1 MSPHRN
7 DQLAPMPRDTTG
19 HFVTTNSVVLAVS
32 LHVPHLPERGAS
44 IRASSATS
52 LPGGGFITLSAAA
65 AQGVS
70 TNLAAPLGTGPNS
83 SSVRRLLHS
92 EGIHT
97 LTDVLV
103 GDIGV
108 AMTMVERDGHN
119 TTVVTAGVESEPTLA
134 GLEAVPLQPGDLVH
148 ISGYD
153 LSSTAASVL
162 TKWGAELPDFVTL
175 VLAVSP
181 AVEDVSAETW
191 MPLLKRADIVTMNI
205 REASALTAIL
215 DSASPGTGIR
225 DLLRPDSAI
234 VRRLGVMGC
243 EVQLNRGSRNQQ
255 IPAYRA
261 QRIDTTGVGD
271 THVAS
276 MCAGLLHG
284 LDLVS
289 ACRRANAAAALMV
302 SRKTTQP
309 PPTPDEIDRVMELG
323 VV

>member
-1 MSPHRN
+1 MSPHHERR
-7 DQLAPMPRDTTG
+7 LAPMPPGTTG
-19 HFVTTNSVVLAVS
+19 RFITTNSVVLAVS

-52 LPGGGFITLSAAA
+52 LPGGGFTTLSVAA

-83 SSVRRLLHS
+83 YSVRRLLHS

-108 AMTMVERDGHN
+108 AMIMVERDGHN
-119 TTVVTAGVESEPTLA
+119 TTVITTGVESEPTA
-134 GLEAVPLQPGDLVH
+134 ASLEAISLEPGDLVH
-148 ISGYD
+148 ISGHD
-153 LSSTAASVL
+153 LSSAAAAVL
-162 TKWGAELPDFVTL
+162 TKWGSQLPSYVTL

-181 AVEDVSAETW
+181 AVEDVAAETW
-191 MPLLKRADIVTMNI
+191 IPLLQRADIVTMNI

-215 DSASPGTGIR
+215 DAASPGTGIR
-225 DLLRPDSAI
+225 NLLRPGAAI
-234 VRRLGVMGC
+234 VRRLGLMGC
-243 EVQLNRGSRNQQ
+243 EVQLNLEARNLQ

-261 QRIDTTGVGD
+261 GRIDTTGVGD
-271 THVAS
+271 THVAA

-284 LDLVS
+284 LDLAS

-302 SRKTTQP
+302 SRETTQP
-309 PPTPDEIDRVMELG
+309 PPTPAEIDRVMELG
-323 VV
+323 EV